1 MTTAWA
7 LVKATTEKLE
17 GMRNNETFAKLYVAS
32 GSFCNDCGIEVPQE
46 QDAAT
51 SRSRRNVVLPSS
63 LKDSIVLTTLG
74 KRQVVPVEVEKS
86 NTSWQPQPD
95 NLLSNLRQQ
104 MFAVLDNMTGELS
117 AGLLTLNHCYFV
129 VTLSIPAVA
138 HLWTFS
144 PCSLWLTPTVTWELM
159 LTG

>member
-1 MTTAWA
+1 MTTACA
-7 LVKATTEKLE
+7 LVKATTEKPE
-17 GMRNNETFAKLYVAS
+17 GMRNDETFAKLYAAS

-74 KRQVVPVEVEKS
+74 KRQVVPVEEEKS
-86 NTSWQPQPD
+86 NTSCQPQPD

-104 MFAVLDNMTGELS
+104 MFAVLDNMTGELKRRF
-117 AGLLTLNHCYFV
+117 ADTQPLLLCCDSI
-129 VTLSIPAVA
+129 SIPAVA

-144 PCSLWLTPTVTWELM
+144 PCSL
-159 LTG
+159 